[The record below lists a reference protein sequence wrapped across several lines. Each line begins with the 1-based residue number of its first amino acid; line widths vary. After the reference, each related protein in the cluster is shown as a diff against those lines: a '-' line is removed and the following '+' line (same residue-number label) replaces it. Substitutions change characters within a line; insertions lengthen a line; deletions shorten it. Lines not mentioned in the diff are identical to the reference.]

1 MTQRPGQGAPARG
14 QVLPDDAIRLAVRE
28 RYARLAARGGACCS
42 PGPRGEATALRD
54 GAAGMQGDAAGTE
67 APHRAPGARDC
78 CGVPTGAACGDD
90 GVAGAVGATGAPDDG
105 TALADVATESLG
117 CGAPVEA
124 ADLRPGE
131 VVVDL
136 GSGAGLDVFLA
147 ASRVGPAG
155 RAIGVD
161 MTPEMVARARAHAA
175 RLAVANAEF
184 RLGEIEHLPLP
195 DACADVVISNC
206 VINLVPDKAR
216 AFAEASRVLKPGG
229 RLVVADIVR
238 TGPLPPALETI
249 EAWTACLA
257 GAIPEDDYL
266 AALRRAGFAEVQVVS
281 RRPYVA
287 AGLASV
293 TVRATKPPVLP
304 QGDDSGTRA

>member
-1 MTQRPGQGAPARG
+1 MTQGPRQDTPAVGPR
-14 QVLPDDAIRLAVRE
+14 LPDDAIRLAVRE
-28 RYARLAARGGACCS
+28 RYARLVGRGGACCA
-42 PGPRGEATALRD
+42 PGPRGEAAGLRDDATAVHDGPARTAGSDRAADASGCCDAPTDGSCGETAL
-54 GAAGMQGDAAGTE
+54 AAPMG
-67 APHRAPGARDC
+67 P
-78 CGVPTGAACGDD
+78 
-90 GVAGAVGATGAPDDG
+90 AGAVEHSA
-105 TALADVATESLG
+105 ALAEVARESLG

-147 ASRVGPAG
+147 AGRVGPTG

-161 MTPEMVARARAHAA
+161 MTPEMIARARAHAA
-175 RLAVANAEF
+175 RLAVSNAEF

-195 DACADVVISNC
+195 DGSADVVISNC

-216 AFAEASRVLKPGG
+216 AFAEACRVLKPGG

-238 TGPLPPALETI
+238 TGPLSPELETI
-249 EAWTACLA
+249 DAWTACLA
-257 GAIPEDDYL
+257 GAIPEGDYL
-266 AALRRAGFAEVQVVS
+266 EALRRAGFTEVRVVS
-281 RRPYVA
+281 RRPYRA

-293 TVRATKPPVLP
+293 TVRATKPRL
-304 QGDDSGTRA
+304 A